1 MADQI
6 KGNIHLYKVPYEAI
20 SAIVIGYAVTDDLSN
35 KIKQATQSWPNAND
49 VKIKRVTIGTSGL
62 EYA

>member
-6 KGNIHLYKVPYEAI
+6 KGNIHLYKVPFEAV
-20 SAIVIGYAVTDDLSN
+20 SAIIIGYTATDDLIN
-35 KIKQATQSWPNAND
+35 EIQQAIQSWPNAND
-49 VKIKRVTIGTSGL
+49 VKIKRVTIGANGL